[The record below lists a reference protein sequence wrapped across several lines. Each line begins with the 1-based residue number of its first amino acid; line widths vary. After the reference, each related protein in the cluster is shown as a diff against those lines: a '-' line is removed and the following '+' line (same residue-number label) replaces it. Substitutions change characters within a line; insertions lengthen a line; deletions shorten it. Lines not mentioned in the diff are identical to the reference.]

1 MPADV
6 PQGPRPHPS
15 RPPAEAHPFP
25 HAGSSADDL
34 AVPYGMDSIEDR
46 LPGSRFL
53 SGRVGLTAEP
63 PLGFDPARGAGAD
76 GQGAELRLVLQRL
89 AEVTEKV
96 EHLTRAVQSRDVIGQ
111 AKGILMERY
120 RLTSEQA
127 FELLVA
133 TSSASS
139 SKLSAVAAHLT
150 ATGVLEQPPQS

>member
-1 MPADV
+1 MPY
-6 PQGPRPHPS
+6 P
-15 RPPAEAHPFP
+15 
-25 HAGSSADDL
+25 
-34 AVPYGMDSIEDR
+34 MDGIEDR
-46 LPGSRFL
+46 FPGSRFL
-53 SGRVGLTAEP
+53 SGRAGLTAEP
-63 PLGFDPARGAGAD
+63 PLGVDSAQRSGAD
-76 GQGAELRLVLQRL
+76 GQDAELRLVLQRL

-150 ATGVLEQPPQS
+150 ATGVLGQPPQS